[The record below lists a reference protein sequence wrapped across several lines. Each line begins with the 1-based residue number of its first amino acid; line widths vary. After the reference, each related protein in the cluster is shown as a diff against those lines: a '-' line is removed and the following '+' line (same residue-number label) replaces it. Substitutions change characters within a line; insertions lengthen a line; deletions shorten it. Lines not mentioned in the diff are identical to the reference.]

1 MNIHEILVE
10 IEGAYPEDIF
20 PDTTEDE
27 RGYIK
32 ARHIGFIDRTS
43 AMMGRHLVKV
53 IREKLSQPIDDDEEM
68 TDDERADRLEAMV
81 DRLAEK
87 NVDLQA
93 ELHEY
98 KNLYDNAA
106 RLLNSA
112 NHKLSQI
119 KDICTP
125 SI

>member
-1 MNIHEILVE
+1 MNIHEILSE
-10 IEGAYPEDIF
+10 IEQAYPEDIF

-53 IREKLSQPIDDDEEM
+53 IREKLAQPIEDDEEM
-68 TDDERADRLEAMV
+68 TDAERADRLEAML
-81 DRLAEK
+81 DRMAET

-93 ELHEY
+93 ELIEH
-98 KNLYDNAA
+98 KSLYGDVAA
-106 RLLNSA
+106 KLNTA
-112 NHKLSQI
+112 NYKLSQI
-119 KDICTP
+119 RELCVS